1 MPGIE
6 DCLSAAM
13 RIAGARGAGLL
24 DWGSGLA
31 LGTAGDSPA
40 DDHEATA
47 AEATDL
53 IRLAAESLSFAEPS
67 DPRLPLQDL
76 ILTTERSYHLFRLI
90 GTVFDSRLLLHLW
103 LDREEA
109 NLAGARMRLQAL
121 AEELVLG

>member
-1 MPGIE
+1 MPGID
-6 DCLSAAM
+6 DCLAAAM
-13 RIAGARGAGLL
+13 RIPGARGAGLL

-31 LGTAGDSPA
+31 LGTTGTSAA

-53 IRLAAESLSFAEPS
+53 VRLAAESLSFADPS

-76 ILTTERSYHLFRLI
+76 ILTSNHSYHLFWLI

-103 LDREEA
+103 LDRDRA
-109 NLAGARMRLQAL
+109 NLAGARLRLQAI